1 MFLFLYFNNFAYN
14 VPRIQYVIDAS
25 DRSTFSLASTE
36 LNELLSYPQASQMPI
51 LIVLNKMFSSLFQF
65 WFIFVSHTPL
75 SDVSTSALMEE
86 VSILLRI
93 DLFPDYLRALAE
105 DYKRTGVEYA
115 ELSFSSFLTDP
126 EYMQLFKRSYLYDG
140 GIWTPKD
147 QSRFSISL
155 YCSSQDFSH
164 LSKQNHISDNSAT
177 IPLSTIF
184 IPYPR
189 NVAAIVRFFSMV
201 S

>member
-93 DLFPDYLRALAE
+93 DLFPDYLR
-105 DYKRTGVEYA
+105 D
-115 ELSFSSFLTDP
+115 
-126 EYMQLFKRSYLYDG
+126 
-140 GIWTPKD
+140 
-147 QSRFSISL
+147 
-155 YCSSQDFSH
+155 
-164 LSKQNHISDNSAT
+164 HISMMEVSGLQKTNLDS
-177 IPLSTIF
+177 LFRF
-184 IPYPR
+184 I
-189 NVAAIVRFFSMV
+189 VHHKISHT
-201 S
+201 